1 MIGQEHPHHQLLL
14 IRQHHADLLRAAE
27 SSRSGRRRLHGERR
41 GFHLPRHFRLFR
53 QRRPKL
59 IARRI

>member
-1 MIGQEHPHHQLLL
+1 MFGHEHPDHQLLL

-41 GFHLPRHFRLFR
+41 GFHLPRGFRIIR
-53 QRRPKL
+53 QRRPRL